1 MPTNKRMD
9 EWKSISNKKWL
20 PATPSKMR
28 PSTVM
33 RGRLDRVLCDPV
45 HTVQK
50 GRQNISSVSEV
61 RIVIEV
67 GGVLVTGREQW
78 KASGSWP
85 SSI

>member
-9 EWKSISNKKWL
+9 RWKSMSNEKWL
-20 PATPSKMR
+20 PATPPKMR
-28 PSTVM
+28 PSTVL
-33 RGRLDRVLCDPV
+33 RGRPDTVLCDPV

-50 GRQNISSVSEV
+50 DRQNKSSVSEV

-78 KASGSWP
+78 RAS
-85 SSI
+85 